1 MEKKNNYIYLLGF
14 ILALGTF
21 FILPNNDD
29 FYCLL
34 APHKYE
40 DINVF
45 LPNGAFWR
53 PLDALWGIMMG
64 KCVGAFPY
72 LNHLLVLLLYTF
84 CIYGLTKILD
94 DCNVDGFAKK
104 LSIALFMLSPAL
116 VATVYSIDSINQV
129 LCMTFGIHQYCYI
142 QNQRYLDIL

>member
-1 MEKKNNYIYLLGF
+1 MEKNNNYIYLLGF

-53 PLDALWGIMMG
+53 PFDALWGIMMG

-94 DCNVDGFAKK
+94 DCNIDGFAKK
-104 LSIALFMLSPAL
+104 YPLH
-116 VATVYSIDSINQV
+116 YSCY
-129 LCMTFGIHQYCYI
+129 LPHWLLQY
-142 QNQRYLDIL
+142 IL

>member
-1 MEKKNNYIYLLGF
+1 MEKNNNYIYLLGF

-45 LPNGAFWR
+45 YLMEHSG
-53 PLDALWGIMMG
+53 DLWM
-64 KCVGAFPY
+64 
-72 LNHLLVLLLYTF
+72 H
-84 CIYGLTKILD
+84 YGGL
-94 DCNVDGFAKK
+94 
-104 LSIALFMLSPAL
+104 
-116 VATVYSIDSINQV
+116 
-129 LCMTFGIHQYCYI
+129 
-142 QNQRYLDIL
+142 

>member
-1 MEKKNNYIYLLGF
+1 MGF

-104 LSIALFMLSPAL
+104 ISIALFMLSPAL
-116 VATVYSIDSINQV
+116 VATVYSIDSN
-129 LCMTFGIHQYCYI
+129 LSSG
-142 QNQRYLDIL
+142 